1 MLISLVL
8 AAAVSIPNGFLL
20 SEKAAAVKDDDPET
34 SWSVSARKTAPL
46 VVDPCE
52 RPKLGRAGR
61 VAAKTVVYTAVP
73 DYSKSEQV
81 VLYAS
86 EAAARKAMKDLR
98 AAAVGCRTAGYR
110 YAVAPLTLGDEA
122 VTVSGQ
128 SYQGGKPAIGGER
141 AVVARRANALLLY
154 TRAGEWGRPAQADY
168 REQAKDAQ
176 RMLLKICRIA
186 RCEMSRS

>member
-8 AAAVSIPNGFLL
+8 AAAVSIPHGFLL
-20 SEKAAAVKDDDPET
+20 YEKAAAVKDDNPET
-34 SWSVSARKTAPL
+34 SWSVSGRKTAPL

-52 RPKLGRAGR
+52 RPKLGQAGR
-61 VAAKTVVYTAVP
+61 TAARTIVYTAVP

-86 EAAARKAMKDLR
+86 EAAARKAMNDLR
-98 AAAVGCRTAGYR
+98 AAATACRTSGYR
-110 YAVAPLTLGDEA
+110 YAVASLALGDEA

-154 TRAGEWGRPAQADY
+154 TRAGEWSKPAKADY
-168 REQAKDAQ
+168 REQVKDAR
-176 RMLLKICRIA
+176 RMLAKVCRVA